1 MTYTLTA
8 GVVGAPQMTS
18 LPVSCIFLC
27 SPLPSRIWQ
36 TPGLSIPRCCPPTS
50 FFCLVFSSLSLYLA
64 RCFFFFLA
72 RPGERETCPYHF
84 NLRLFTMVRRSL
96 CDPIACWIL
105 AQTSLLATWSL
116 CEMRS
121 IFREHL
127 ISMARIF
134 LCSSSVR
141 VRDSPKHTGRGM

>member
-50 FFCLVFSSLSLYLA
+50 FSVLSSPPFHCTLQDVFLPDLVNGRHVHTISICVSLRWSGLRMIRLLAGSWHRLPCWQHGLCVRCEVSSGSTSFPWLVF
-64 RCFFFFLA
+64 FFA
-72 RPGERETCPYHF
+72 
-84 NLRLFTMVRRSL
+84 
-96 CDPIACWIL
+96 A
-105 AQTSLLATWSL
+105 LL
-116 CEMRS
+116 
-121 IFREHL
+121 
-127 ISMARIF
+127 
-134 LCSSSVR
+134 
-141 VRDSPKHTGRGM
+141 